1 MRLFFGVQKICVN
14 SLLGRSVWEIW
25 WIFRGAW
32 ICSCITVVL
41 VTYPM
46 SLVLHS
52 PMGNVT
58 KRVESLSGT
67 SRDEIINGKRPPLKT
82 AFRSIFIIQNVHPL
96 KGT

>member
-1 MRLFFGVQKICVN
+1 MRLFLVFRKICVN
-14 SLLGRSVWEIW
+14 SLLRRACGK
-25 WIFRGAW
+25 FGGFLGG
-32 ICSCITVVL
+32 SCITVVL